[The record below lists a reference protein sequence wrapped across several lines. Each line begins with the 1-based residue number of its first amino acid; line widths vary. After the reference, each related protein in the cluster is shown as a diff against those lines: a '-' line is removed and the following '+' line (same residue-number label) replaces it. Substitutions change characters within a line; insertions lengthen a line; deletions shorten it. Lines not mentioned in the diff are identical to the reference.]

1 MKHSQP
7 CSKSS
12 TSFRARLSTSH
23 NGFSYS
29 RLVRHRTFF
38 GVNCWLTHLTDI
50 IGAISFS
57 RPYGYVEAGDDNGI
71 FALLKATFKSLAW
84 LTRALWF
91 FRLHQRLK
99 SFFGGFISLAA
110 SNRNGYFH
118 QFAWKEINARKARGG
133 DDRDMLGKL
142 LAVQQAKPQMNDT
155 NIAFM
160 MTTNVTAGSDTT
172 SFGLS
177 AIFYYLLNNPDK
189 YRVLV
194 EELEKMRA
202 KGELSTIVTAQQAE
216 SCAYLQAV
224 IYEAL
229 RLRPSVGIPLER
241 VVPAGGTT
249 IDGHYIPAGVR

>member
-12 TSFRARLSTSH
+12 TSSRVRLSTSH

-29 RLVRHRTFF
+29 RLVHHGTFL
-38 GVNCWLTHLTDI
+38 GVNSWLTHLTDI

-71 FALLKATFKSLAW
+71 FALLKATFKSLAR

-99 SFFGGFISLAA
+99 SFFGGFISSAA

-118 QFAWKEINARKARGG
+118 QFAWKEMNARKARGG
-133 DDRDMLGKL
+133 DHRDMLGKL
-142 LAVQQAKPQMNDT
+142 LTVQQAKPELNDT

-177 AIFYYLLNNPDK
+177 AIFHCLLNNPDK
-189 YRVLV
+189 YRCLV
-194 EELEKMRA
+194 EESEKTR
-202 KGELSTIVTAQQAE
+202 
-216 SCAYLQAV
+216 
-224 IYEAL
+224 
-229 RLRPSVGIPLER
+229 
-241 VVPAGGTT
+241 
-249 IDGHYIPAGVR
+249 

>member
-1 MKHSQP
+1 M
-7 CSKSS
+7 
-12 TSFRARLSTSH
+12 
-23 NGFSYS
+23 
-29 RLVRHRTFF
+29 
-38 GVNCWLTHLTDI
+38 TDI

-57 RPYGYVEAGDDNGI
+57 RPYGYIEAGDDNGI
-71 FALLKATFKSLAW
+71 FALLKTTFKSLAW
-84 LTRALWF
+84 LSRALWF
-91 FRLHQRLK
+91 FRLHQWIKSVFGDLFRL
-99 SFFGGFISLAA
+99 GA

-118 QFAWKEINARKARGG
+118 QFAWQEINARKAREG

-142 LAVQQAKPQMNDT
+142 LAVQQSKPQMNDT

-177 AIFYYLLNNPDK
+177 AIFYYLFTNPDK
-189 YRVLV
+189 YRRLMA
-194 EELEKMRA
+194 ELEEKRA

-216 SCAYLQAV
+216 SCKYLQAV

-249 IDGHYIPAGVR
+249 IKGHYIPAGVRQQAISAGFRMLNL